1 MSAATPAT
9 TPQAY
14 PVLRELS
21 RSWWLIL
28 LRGIAGIAFGI
39 LAAIWPGLTLLTLIL
54 LYGAYAL
61 VDGVFS
67 LIAVFAGTGRP
78 SPRWWLIVVGLAGI
92 GVGVLTFLWPGLT
105 TILLIYFIGAW
116 SIVHGIFEIVGAI
129 QLRKEID
136 NEWWLMLAGLLSVI
150 FGVLVFAFPG
160 AGALALIWYIGAYA
174 IVFGILLVALALRLR
189 RHRPA

>member
-1 MSAATPAT
+1 MKS
-9 TPQAY
+9 
-14 PVLRELS
+14 L
-21 RSWWLIL
+21 
-28 LRGIAGIAFGI
+28 
-39 LAAIWPGLTLLTLIL
+39 
-54 LYGAYAL
+54 
-61 VDGVFS
+61 S

-189 RHRPA
+189 RHRPV